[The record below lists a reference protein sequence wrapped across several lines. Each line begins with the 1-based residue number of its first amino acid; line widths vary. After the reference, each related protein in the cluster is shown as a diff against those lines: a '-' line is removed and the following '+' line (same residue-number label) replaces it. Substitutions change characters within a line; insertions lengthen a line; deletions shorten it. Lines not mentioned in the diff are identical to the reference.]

1 MKCIF
6 FLHWDPFYNSCVYRF
21 SIRFL
26 GLESCLQFFQVILKN
41 RIILFSFLHVFL
53 SYSLYTNLNL
63 ILFGFYGLELY
74 IWFMWVEYIVV
85 AHIDFIFLKL
95 AYNCLT
101 ILVSAAQQ
109 HESALRAF
117 SCTLVSI
124 GVSSR
129 EKVEEGEVKRNFRI
143 AGDSDCKESAHN
155 VADPGSIPG
164 LGRSSGE
171 GNGNPLQYS
180 CLENPMDRRA

>member
-1 MKCIF
+1 MHLAFSTVGLGYLTKSFFLMKCIF

-74 IWFMWVEYIVV
+74 I
-85 AHIDFIFLKL
+85 
-95 AYNCLT
+95 
-101 ILVSAAQQ
+101 
-109 HESALRAF
+109 
-117 SCTLVSI
+117 
-124 GVSSR
+124 
-129 EKVEEGEVKRNFRI
+129 
-143 AGDSDCKESAHN
+143 
-155 VADPGSIPG
+155 
-164 LGRSSGE
+164 
-171 GNGNPLQYS
+171 
-180 CLENPMDRRA
+180 